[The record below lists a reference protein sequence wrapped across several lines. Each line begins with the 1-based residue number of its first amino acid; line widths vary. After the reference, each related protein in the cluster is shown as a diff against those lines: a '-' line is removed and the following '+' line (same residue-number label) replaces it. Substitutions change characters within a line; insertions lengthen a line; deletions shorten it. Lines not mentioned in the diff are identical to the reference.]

1 MDKSFRI
8 TFPIAK
14 SEELSDGRML
24 VRGIATSDAIDK
36 QGERLLFGGSVKA
49 FQKWLDTGPAV
60 REQHDPLKAVGSGL
74 SFTPLPDEGAIAVE
88 VFVSAAEVGTQTKL
102 REKVLRSFS
111 IGGTPLGKNL
121 VKVGDKIIKEIPEW
135 EMEELSLVDRP
146 ANPDCQ
152 ITFSKAGSI
161 LATKE
166 DQVAEKKKGKP
177 PEGEEEEKPATGA
190 VTPPAEEKPPAP
202 GAAEGGKEPPAEEG
216 EGKPAPAGEAG
227 EEGQESGKDEPPA
240 ATPPAVEKPPL
251 SDDDLGKIVASVTD
265 AVLAAIKEQTEA
277 VKGATTPEQKPAEKG
292 APAPEIRKD
301 EEADVLSAAFILD
314 SLKNLRV
321 SEGAEPE
328 IETKQLAALARCASA
343 LAEFIALEA
352 GEVVMNAEAPMSE
365 TEGLTL
371 SARIDGLEKAILN
384 RLDGLGSMQKS
395 APLPD
400 PRLDVLATI
409 EPLSETVR
417 ELKAAVDGELK
428 AIRKDMGKILSLPV
442 PGHAPMKFAAAY
454 RSTDEHSERGE
465 AVRILENM
473 LAKADTLSRPAIERE
488 LNMLHARNGS

>member
-190 VTPPAEEKPPAP
+190 VTPPAEEKPGEEKPAAP
-202 GAAEGGKEPPAEEG
+202 GAAEGGKEPPAEEEG
-216 EGKPAPAGEAG
+216 GKPAPAGEEG
-227 EEGQESGKDEPPA
+227 EGGQESGKEEPPA
-240 ATPPAVEKPPL
+240 ATPPAVEKLPL

-277 VKGATTPEQKPAEKG
+277 VKAGATAQVKAIVG
-292 APAPEIRKD
+292 MLRK
-301 EEADVLSAAFILD
+301 ADDAQITIWDLRLGLDCLDMLSALL
-314 SLKNLRV
+314 SYE
-321 SEGAEPE
+321 EGEKTAGMAEPAIQVE
-328 IETKQLAALARCASA
+328 KLKAAIKA
-343 LAEFIALEA
+343 LGEFIVSEA
-352 GEVVMNAEAPMSE
+352 GELISE
-365 TEGLTL
+365 DDVLL
-371 SARIDGLEKAILN
+371 ASARPIKLL
-384 RLDGLGSMQKS
+384 KS
-395 APLPD
+395 APPATEAAPSPEVGPQIESLTKAVESLTLNVSAGESL
-400 PRLDVLATI
+400 RDVLGKLQKGI
-409 EPLSETVR
+409 DTV
-417 ELKAAVDGELK
+417 
-428 AIRKDMGKILSLPV
+428 LSLPV
-442 PGHAPMKFAAAY
+442 PGRAPAKFASAVPYA
-454 RSTDEHSERGE
+454 EERGE
-465 AVRILENM
+465 TVRILENM